1 MRININITVLHINL
15 PNVTGGVDDDD
26 VKNEDILEYKDGW
39 KKVGQLQNG
48 RSYHALSPVNFKDF
62 ANYCNN

>member
-39 KKVGQLQNG
+39 KKVGQLPNRRG
-48 RSYHALSPVNFKDF
+48 WHALSPVNFKDF
-62 ANYCNN
+62 AKL